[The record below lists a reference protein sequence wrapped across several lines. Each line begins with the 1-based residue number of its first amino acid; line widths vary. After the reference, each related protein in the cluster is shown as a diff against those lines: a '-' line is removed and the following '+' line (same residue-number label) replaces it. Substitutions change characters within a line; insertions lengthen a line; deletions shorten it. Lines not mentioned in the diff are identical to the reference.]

1 MITIELETRAQQDLL
16 IRLLHR
22 EYARLNKKHPLLFSR
37 SKVLEEIA
45 EVIDIVEEAEGP
57 EEE

>member
-22 EYARLNKKHPLLFSR
+22 EYSLVQKKYPWMTGQ
-37 SKVLEEIA
+37 LERIA